1 MASVVTSVEST
12 RTLVVVNLFE
22 VESSSEVFQVL

>member
-1 MASVVTSVEST
+1 MASVATSVEST